1 VIIPLGNDRANRRP
15 TVVNHALIALNLVVF
30 VALFLLAHASP
41 GSNVASGRG
50 PIPEAF
56 ADQLTLLWK
65 PSQPWRFLT
74 YAFLH
79 GSWMHLLGNML
90 FLFVFGP
97 SIEDRLGRLAY
108 LAFYLLGA
116 AAAGAAHLAFNKAPL
131 IGASGAIAAV
141 TGAFLVFFPRTNVR
155 LFVFFIMVGTFDIP
169 ALWFIAVAIL
179 RDFIGLGA
187 SDNISRLA
195 HLGGYAFGIAVAL
208 ILLATKIIPRESFDL
223 FSIFQRRR
231 RLAEIRDAAIQFDA
245 KGPRTRTR
253 TTKAPPTQ
261 EPPIPDDIATARADI
276 ASRLARGDHAGA
288 ASAYLALL
296 AAAETTPRFAT
307 LSKHNHLAVSNQL
320 FANRNHADAAKAY
333 ALFLDAYPKDE
344 QTPHVRLMIGLLH
357 VRYLNNP
364 STARE
369 LLSTA
374 LPELRDPDDQAL
386 ARQLLAELNSPSSSH
401 P

>member
-1 VIIPLGNDRANRRP
+1 MIIPLGNDRANRRP
-15 TVVNHALIALNLVVF
+15 TVVNHVLIALNLVVF

-41 GSNVASGRG
+41 GSSVAPGRA
-50 PIPEAF
+50 PIPDAF
-56 ADQLTLLWK
+56 ADQLALLWR
-65 PSQPWRFLT
+65 PSQPWRFIT

-108 LAFYLLGA
+108 LAFYLLGG

-208 ILLATKIIPRESFDL
+208 ILLASKVIPREGFDL
-223 FSIFQRRR
+223 FSIFQRRL
-231 RLAEIRDAAIQFDA
+231 RLAEIRDAANQLDA
-245 KGPRTRTR
+245 KGPRSRPA
-253 TTKAPPTQ
+253 KAPAPQ
-261 EPPIPDDIATARADI
+261 EPPIPEDVATSRADI
-276 ASRLARGDHAGA
+276 ASRLARGDPAGA

-296 AAAETTPRFAT
+296 AAADSTPRFAT
-307 LSKHNHLAVSNQL
+307 LSKHNQLAVGNQL
-320 FANRNHADAAKAY
+320 FADRNHANAAKAY

-344 QTPHVRLMIGLLH
+344 QTPHVRLMTGLLH
-357 VRYLNNP
+357 ARYLNNP
-364 STARE
+364 SKARE
-369 LLSTA
+369 LLTLA
-374 LPELRDPDDQAL
+374 LPDLRDPEDQAL
-386 ARQLLAELNSPSSSH
+386 ARQLLAELNSPSTSTS
-401 P
+401 